1 LEAWI
6 VIVLLGVVILLYA
19 FLLPKTAPRKLADEE
34 VLDTVEGTLQQFVE
48 EMEQEN
54 REFAQMV
61 AEMKRE
67 HERKTS
73 TLLDRIEFLERR
85 TAMLAEQPPP
95 APQATNS
102 APPASAPQPEPAEA
116 PEPEPEPVK
125 TGAQFAFPGTATVKS
140 RFKEVF
146 ELYDNGKSIEYIAKK
161 LGTNKGEVQL
171 IIQLAKREEQ
181 TDASK

>member
-1 LEAWI
+1 MA
-6 VIVLLGVVILLYA
+6 G
-19 FLLPKTAPRKLADEE
+19 EE

-85 TAMLAEQPPP
+85 TAMLTEPPV
-95 APQATNS
+95 QQTTNS
-102 APPASAPQPEPAEA
+102 ALLASPPASAPQPVQAEA
-116 PEPEPEPVK
+116 AERVSEQVT
-125 TGAQFAFPGTATVKS
+125 TGEQLARPAADTVRS
-140 RFKEVF
+140 RYKEIF
-146 ELYDNGKSIEYIAKK
+146 GLYDNGKSIEYIAKK

-181 TDASK
+181 ADASK